1 MSKIDNI
8 TTEAKIL
15 AAAEVIFLRDG
26 YSGSRM
32 QDIADLAGMNKA
44 LLHYYFRSKDK
55 LFEYIFDKK
64 ISLMF
69 PKMEELFDENTSF
82 IDVLSGFIEN
92 YIKLLMANPFL
103 PLFVITTI
111 NKPDRED
118 FLEKLPIFLK
128 RRLIEFYQRD
138 LALGKVRKHNPV
150 QLIISVFGM
159 CVFPFMAKPMLKKMS
174 NMNDEQFQEF
184 MNQRIPEVQGY
195 IKLILE
201 P

>member
-69 PKMEELFDENTSF
+69 PKMEELFDENASF
-82 IDVLSGFIEN
+82 IEILSGFIEN

>member
-1 MSKIDNI
+1 MPKIDNI
-8 TTEAKIL
+8 TTEEKIL
-15 AAAEVIFLRDG
+15 AAAEEIFLRDG

-69 PKMEELFDENTSF
+69 PKMEELFDENASF
-82 IDVLSGFIEN
+82 IEVLSGFIEN

-128 RRLIEFYQRD
+128 RRLMEFYQRD
-138 LALGKVRKHNPV
+138 LALGKVREHHPA

-174 NMNDEQFQEF
+174 NMNDEQFQQF
-184 MNQRIPEVQGY
+184 MKQRIPEVQKY
-195 IKLILE
+195 IRLILE

>member
-1 MSKIDNI
+1 MKEEVTN
-8 TTEAKIL
+8 TEEKIL
-15 AAAEVIFLRDG
+15 AAAEIIFLRDG

-32 QDIADLAGMNKA
+32 QDIADLAGINKA

-69 PKMEELFDENTSF
+69 PKMEELFDENNSF
-82 IDVLSGFIEN
+82 IEILSGFIEN

-111 NKPDRED
+111 NKSDRED

-128 RRLIEFYQRD
+128 RRLMEFYQRD
-138 LALGKVRKHNPV
+138 LTLGKVRKHHPA

-184 MNQRIPEVQGY
+184 MKERIPEVQGY